1 MSVKGKVLVIDD
13 SEGIR
18 KLLKEIC
25 LVLGFTAITARSGD
39 EAVKMVT
46 AELAA
51 GSEIGVALVDM
62 RMPGL
67 DTVAICESLHNVCS
81 EMKIFLMTG
90 YSGCVAKAEAQACG
104 ACDVLNKPF
113 TIEQIKEILEKNLN

>member
-1 MSVKGKVLVIDD
+1 MIAKGKVLVIDD

-39 EAVKMVT
+39 EAVRMAT

-51 GSEIGVALVDM
+51 GVEIGVALVDM

-67 DTVAICESLHNVCS
+67 GTVAICEGLHNIYK

-90 YSGCVAKAEAQACG
+90 YANCVAKSAAQACG

-113 TIEQIKEILEKNLN
+113 TIEQIREILEKNLN